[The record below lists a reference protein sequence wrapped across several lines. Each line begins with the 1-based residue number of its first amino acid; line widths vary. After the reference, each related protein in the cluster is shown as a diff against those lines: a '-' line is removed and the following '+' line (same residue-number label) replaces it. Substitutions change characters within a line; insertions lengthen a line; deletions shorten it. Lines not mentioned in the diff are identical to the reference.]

1 MSSHRSFEDRSVSPG
16 RQSRPRQHEGQISRG
31 RFHHNSQW
39 ELRDNG
45 RGSHGRFNGPMSR
58 QQSSQPPHS
67 GSEAPTR
74 RQELISRAHGWN
86 KYSSPTTSVAPNA
99 NSSRFVNNGIA
110 HRNEDRGQTCP
121 VRGTASGVRAPDPR
135 SAQISAKPAFCTD
148 SPWSVDEADLKKQQ
162 GFKTLDFPILPKL
175 QRDTKP
181 TSNSWEFLE
190 SSKGSRWSP
199 KSKDMHSQQGFKKI
213 DLASLEAGIWFDS
226 TQRSL
231 VQFQLYF
238 SSDLPLSSFINSSLS
253 WYPLSWTRNH
263 DLKAGLLNHTQV
275 QWCHKG
281 HCHCQRCSQNA
292 MSQSP
297 MNDS

>member
-16 RQSRPRQHEGQISRG
+16 RQSRPRQHEGQIWRG

-39 ELRDNG
+39 ELRDSG
-45 RGSHGRFNGPMSR
+45 RGSHGRFSGPMSG
-58 QQSSQPPHS
+58 QQSWQPSHS
-67 GSEAPTR
+67 RSEAPLTR

-86 KYSSPTTSVAPNA
+86 KYSSPTTSVAPSA
-99 NSSRFVNNGIA
+99 NSFGLVNNDIA
-110 HRNEDRGQTCP
+110 HRNKDCSRTYP
-121 VRGTASGVRAPDPR
+121 IRGTASQANAPNPR

-199 KSKDMHSQQGFKKI
+199 KSKDVHGQQGFKKI
-213 DLASLEAGIWFDS
+213 DLASLEAG
-226 TQRSL
+226 
-231 VQFQLYF
+231 
-238 SSDLPLSSFINSSLS
+238 DLIPL
-253 WYPLSWTRNH
+253 
-263 DLKAGLLNHTQV
+263 KEV
-275 QWCHKG
+275 
-281 HCHCQRCSQNA
+281 
-292 MSQSP
+292 
-297 MNDS
+297 